1 MSFPDSY
8 VACGHMTQLC
18 PVSYKYKVTW
28 QLLWTFLKRKLAH
41 ALWCFFLLLPG
52 SCCWKCGCSHRNCVL
67 AHEDMSPTIGME
79 EQWVQTNPDPWWLG
93 RRSSSY
99 CPSQQTLII
108 LIQSYVGFLCMRYKS
123 LQLCLTLCDPMD
135 CSPPG
140 SSVHGILQARI
151 LEWVAMAS
159 SKGSCWPRD
168 RTHVSYV
175 SCIGKR
181 GFLQPHLIPTDT
193 TFRPT
198 QQALGRT
205 FRST

>member
-52 SCCWKCGCSHRNCVL
+52 SCRWKCGCSHRNCVL

-99 CPSQQTLII
+99 CPSPQTLII
-108 LIQSYVGFLCMRYKS
+108 LIQSYVGFLCMHYKS
-123 LQLCLTLCDPMD
+123 LQLCLTLCNPMD

-140 SSVHGILQARI
+140 SSVHGILQART